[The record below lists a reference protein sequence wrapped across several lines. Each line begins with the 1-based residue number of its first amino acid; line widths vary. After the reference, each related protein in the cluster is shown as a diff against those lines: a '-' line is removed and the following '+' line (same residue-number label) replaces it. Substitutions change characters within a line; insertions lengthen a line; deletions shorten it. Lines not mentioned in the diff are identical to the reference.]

1 MLLASSHSTM
11 IHCSIAAL
19 VGGVGI
25 EIMLELHEPAIVI
38 DQPFTIFWIY
48 GESNSRRSRV
58 DANQHFLPQITGHE
72 ILVSSVWAV
81 GILTIPVNGHG
92 LIGSAREIKDP
103 LGLRNLEIRK
113 ISLARRLGGIAV
125 GEVVGKS
132 VQKHG
137 PTVEFP
143 NAGWVREKKCERD
156 CGFGTKNKMR

>member
-1 MLLASSHSTM
+1 M
-11 IHCSIAAL
+11 
-19 VGGVGI
+19 
-25 EIMLELHEPAIVI
+25 
-38 DQPFTIFWIY
+38 
-48 GESNSRRSRV
+48 
-58 DANQHFLPQITGHE
+58 
-72 ILVSSVWAV
+72 
-81 GILTIPVNGHG
+81 TIPVNGHG

-103 LGLRNLEIRK
+103 LGLWNLEIGN

-143 NAGWVREKKCERD
+143 NAGWVREKKCEQV